1 MRTAR
6 SINKIAC
13 CGSSSASA
21 LSAADN
27 SAKVALVLVVG
38 AAGLGVDIG
47 LRGAGTS
54 AAGFDSATGGGVGGV
69 LAHAPRNNVRTT
81 AINRW

>member
-13 CGSSSASA
+13 CGSSSDRA

-38 AAGLGVDIG
+38 AAGSRIDLG
-47 LRGAGTS
+47 LRGAVTS
-54 AAGFDSATGGGVGGV
+54 VVDFDSSTGGGVGGV